1 MGPGLYSDIGK
12 KAMDEDELIFGF
24 SLPGLYSWGFW

>member
-24 SLPGLYSWGFW
+24 SLPGLYS